1 MTYSITAPQ
10 GPIRGTV
17 KLPSSKSESN
27 RVLIIQSLC
36 GDKFEITNLSEAQD
50 SRSLKEIL
58 EKDRQYNFGE
68 VTYDVGAAGTTMR
81 FLTALFAN
89 KPGTRILTGSE
100 RMKKR
105 PIKIL
110 VDALRQI
117 GADIAYMEEEGYP
130 PLKIKGKELMGGEIE
145 IDGSV
150 SSQYISALLMI
161 APTLPKGLILKFK
174 GDVASRPYINMT
186 LKIMEHFGVGGI
198 WHDDSISVSPQSYFI
213 KDETKYTVE
222 ADWSSASYWYAIAA
236 LRRGSEIA
244 LEGLKKESMQGDAVL
259 HDLYRFFGVNTE
271 FLPNGIKLTTV
282 EYKPER
288 FGFDFNDS
296 PDIAQTVG
304 VTAAAL
310 NIPILCKGLHT
321 LKLKE
326 TDRALALKKELAKI
340 GVELEII
347 SDDAA
352 HIHPEKRNAQAQ
364 SSFATY
370 EDHRMAMSFAALA
383 CVYPSVRIEHP
394 EVVKK
399 SYPGFWNDLKSV
411 GFRIEN

>member
-1 MTYSITAPQ
+1 MIYTITAPTTS
-10 GPIRGTV
+10 IKGTI

-36 GDKFEITNLSEAQD
+36 KDKFEITNLSEAQD
-50 SRSLKEIL
+50 SKSLKEVL
-58 EKDRQYNFGE
+58 EKEKQYTMGE
-68 VTYDVGAAGTTMR
+68 VTYNIGAAGTTMR

-110 VDALRQI
+110 VDSLRQI
-117 GADIAYMEEEGYP
+117 GADIEYLGDEGCP
-130 PLKIKGKELMGGEIE
+130 PLKIKGKELMGGEIA

-161 APTLPKGLILKFK
+161 APMLPKGLILNFM
-174 GDVASRPYINMT
+174 GEVASRPYINMT
-186 LKIMEHFGVGGI
+186 LKIMEHYGVGGI
-198 WHDDSISVSPQSYFI
+198 WHDESISVSPQNYFI
-213 KDETKYTVE
+213 KDEPKHTVE
-222 ADWSSASYWYAIAA
+222 ADWSAASYWYAIVAMSKDA
-236 LRRGSEIA
+236 EII
-244 LEGLKKESMQGDAVL
+244 LEGLKKESMQGDNVL
-259 HDLYRFFGVNTE
+259 FDLYNFFGVKTE
-271 FLPNGIKLTTV
+271 FISNGVKLTKF

-296 PDIAQTVG
+296 PDISQTVA

-310 NIPILCKGLHT
+310 NIPCHCKGLHT
-321 LKLKE
+321 LKIKE
-326 TDRALALKKELAKI
+326 TDRALALKKELGKI
-340 GVELEII
+340 GVDLEII

-352 HIHPEKRNAQAQ
+352 HVHPENRLQNATPV
-364 SSFATY
+364 FATY
-370 EDHRMAMSFAALA
+370 DDHRMAMAFATLA
-383 CVYPSVRIEHP
+383 CIYPSVKIEHP

-399 SYPGFWNDLKSV
+399 SYPAFWNDLKSV
-411 GFRIEN
+411 GFKVE